1 MKKVWMLAVCL
12 ILGIGAAMADERPV
26 SVSDLPKGAQSFL
39 KKYYPKEKSIAASIK
54 SGKYAT
60 YYEVKFNNTEIE
72 FTAEGEW
79 KEVECKYSAVPEAI
93 VPKNVAAAANEH
105 FTNVPIAKIERDRR
119 GFEIRLAN
127 GAKMTFDVKGN
138 VVDIED

>member
-1 MKKVWMLAVCL
+1 
-12 ILGIGAAMADERPV
+12 
-26 SVSDLPKGAQSFL
+26 
-39 KKYYPKEKSIAASIK
+39 
-54 SGKYAT
+54 
-60 YYEVKFNNTEIE
+60 
-72 FTAEGEW
+72 
-79 KEVECKYSAVPEAI
+79 AVPEAI